1 MTESSQ
7 NNHPLYSEIR
17 SIVGPEHVTVD
28 EFSRRAYTRAPFF
41 SMGAG
46 GRGKTPGI
54 AVRPGSTEEIA
65 EIVKLAN
72 KSRIPIVPRGGGGS
86 VSPFPP
92 VYIGGDDN
100 ILLDTQRLNRI
111 NIDTEYMTVT
121 AECGVILSALA
132 ETVRKKGFHVHT
144 VDVPIHMDSV
154 GGVLSGFVGG
164 GEPSDMAT
172 SGTMNNYLLG
182 LKVVLPP
189 VK

>member
-65 EIVKLAN
+65 
-72 KSRIPIVPRGGGGS
+72 
-86 VSPFPP
+86 
-92 VYIGGDDN
+92 
-100 ILLDTQRLNRI
+100 
-111 NIDTEYMTVT
+111 
-121 AECGVILSALA
+121 
-132 ETVRKKGFHVHT
+132 
-144 VDVPIHMDSV
+144 
-154 GGVLSGFVGG
+154 
-164 GEPSDMAT
+164 
-172 SGTMNNYLLG
+172 
-182 LKVVLPP
+182 
-189 VK
+189 